1 MNEIKII
8 ANAAMVF
15 SKPWYNKDY
24 KAKRQAEYHAE
35 MQGSSFGLER
45 EFGSL
50 ALKKMKDKRSK

>member
-1 MNEIKII
+1 
-8 ANAAMVF
+8 MVF